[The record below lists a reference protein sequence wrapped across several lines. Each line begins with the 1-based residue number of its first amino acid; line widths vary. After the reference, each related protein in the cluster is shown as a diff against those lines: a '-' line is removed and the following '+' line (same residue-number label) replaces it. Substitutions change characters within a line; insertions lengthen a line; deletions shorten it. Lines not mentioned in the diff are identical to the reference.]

1 MSVAERRREP
11 RAAAPSNRLQRSFV
25 TAARHTLLAAALALV
40 CAAPAAAAL
49 PWEWW
54 RDLSQLARLA
64 DGDQVLLRS
73 SHCPSQCRFD
83 RTSAGDTRFLR
94 LAGGEAVIFD
104 EPGAGAITRIW
115 MTMGAAG
122 GGSAPLDPNVR
133 IRIRI
138 DGESAPRVDLPLPAL
153 FDGSHPP
160 FVPPLALD
168 LFASSG
174 GNVSY
179 VPIPYRRGCTV
190 SLVGAEAARIWY
202 QIGFHRLASAAGVTS
217 FRGDEDLSA
226 LTRMLNAA
234 GHDPWPQPQPHR
246 EERTLSLED
255 GEAAPVWTH
264 LGPGELRLLQLEIP
278 RQRWPRF
285 RIRIDID
292 GVTRLELPLP
302 DFFAVG
308 RAPETATGTRSL
320 LVGVDDA
327 EVLYCY
333 FPMPFRSRASLVL
346 LDDGSPLESLTP
358 VRAVAGWSTDP
369 PAPDAAPFF
378 AEGRLADT
386 VDPERDLTLLQ
397 RSGAGKW
404 VGLFLELGSIGT
416 ASRDYLEGDER
427 VYVDESASPAIYGTG
442 VEDAVNGGFF
452 FDRGVALQPLHG
464 NPYRLSTPAGET
476 VDGMYRLL
484 LADAVP
490 FRGGIRVALE
500 NGPGPPTGHLRMHAR
515 AIAYGYSRDDARW
528 QLVDRVDLTN
538 ARSTREHHYHP
549 PRRARC
555 AAATGEFESDPPQ
568 TRTAIGCSFSGGKSS
583 FILRSPRP
591 GALRLRRLLD
601 AAAGAPEAD
610 VFVAGKRIAAFPYVA
625 ANSFRRWQELDLDLP
640 LTGGGALQITVA
652 PRAEPGGGAAH
663 TEFAYE
669 LWQAS

>member
-1 MSVAERRREP
+1 M
-11 RAAAPSNRLQRSFV
+11 
-25 TAARHTLLAAALALV
+25 
-40 CAAPAAAAL
+40 AAL

-94 LAGGEAVIFD
+94 VANGEAVIFD

-115 MTMGAAG
+115 MTMGDA
-122 GGSAPLDPNVR
+122 GGSARLDANVR
-133 IRIRI
+133 IRIRV
-138 DGESAPRVDLPLPAL
+138 DGESAPRVDLPLPEL
-153 FDGSHPP
+153 FDGTHAP

-190 SLVGAEAARIWY
+190 SLVGAESARIWY
-202 QIGFHRLASAAGVTS
+202 QIGFHRLASATGVTS
-217 FRGDEDLSA
+217 FRGDEDLSGLA
-226 LTRMLNAA
+226 RVLEAA
-234 GHDPWPQPQPHR
+234 GNDPWPTPPPNRQ
-246 EERTLSLED
+246 ERTFTLED

-264 LGPGELRLLQLEIP
+264 VGPGELRHLQLDIP
-278 RQRWPRF
+278 RQRWPRL
-285 RIRIDID
+285 RIRIDFD
-292 GVTRLELPLP
+292 GVMRLELPIA

-308 RAPETATGTRSL
+308 RAPEMATRSL

-333 FPMPFRSRASLVL
+333 FPMPFRSRASVVL
-346 LDDGSPLESLTP
+346 LDAGGPLDSLTT

-369 PAPDAAPFF
+369 PPSDAAPFF

-386 VDPERDLTLLQ
+386 IDPERDASLLQ
-397 RSGAGKW
+397 RAGAGKW

-416 ASRDYLEGDER
+416 ALRDYLEGDER
-427 VYVDESASPAIYGTG
+427 VYVDGSASPAVYGTG
-442 VEDAVNGGFF
+442 VEDAFNGGFF
-452 FDRGVALQPLHG
+452 FDRGVALLPLHG
-464 NPYRLSTPAGET
+464 NPYSLATPEGER

-490 FRGGIRVALE
+490 FRGGIRVGLE
-500 NGPGPPTGHLRMHAR
+500 NGPGPPTGHLRMRVR
-515 AIAYGYSRDDARW
+515 AVAYGYAHDDAGW
-528 QLVDRVDLTN
+528 QLVDRLDLTS
-538 ARSTREHHYHP
+538 ARSTRDHRYQP

-555 AAATGEFESDPPQ
+555 ATVTATFESDPPQ
-568 TRTAIGCSFSGGKSS
+568 MRTAVGCSFSSGKSS
-583 FILRSPRP
+583 FTLRSPRP

-610 VFVAGKRIAAFPYVA
+610 LYVAGKRVATFPYVP
-625 ANSFRRWQELDLDLP
+625 ANPYRRWQELDLDLP
-640 LTGGGALQITVA
+640 LAGGRPLQITVA
-652 PRAEPGGGAAH
+652 PHPEAGGTATH
-663 TEFAYE
+663 NEFAYE
-669 LWQAS
+669 LWQEQ